1 MYATIMDQVLVFERA
16 ISEMTPAAPAM
27 ARLMSERAESQT
39 FDSSKKKAPHISFKA
54 HDANQD
60 LMA

>member
-1 MYATIMDQVLVFERA
+1 MDQVLVFERA

-60 LMA
+60 MMA